1 MTTTPTSC
9 VQHMEP
15 VAAIVA
21 AAEEGEKADAVAAID
36 EWTRLIDT
44 LLVYARRGLVLL
56 APREMDGKPEKGVT
70 ELGLKLLLLGHLGNL
85 PAEGVVV
92 VESERELDGGR
103 LDLCLIDER
112 TQSVLVI
119 ELKYLRTSFLTLT
132 PYSAK
137 HTAKQQH
144 AQWDTAD
151 KKVAALLAKH
161 ETWKE
166 VCQVD
171 YNRVQIGGCD
181 GEQCNKATVVT
192 LDTIRDEAVEQA
204 VGYCGAL
211 RKGQIRP
218 IGANMRLFYVV
229 VIGVGRNIV
238 ASRVTEYVT

>member
-1 MTTTPTSC
+1 MTTSY

-15 VAAIVA
+15 VVATA
-21 AAEEGEKADAVAAID
+21 AAEEEKVDVTVVAPID
-36 EWTRLIDT
+36 EWARLIDT
-44 LLVYARRGLVLL
+44 LIVYARRGLALL
-56 APREMDGKPEKGVT
+56 APREMDGKPDKGVT
-70 ELGLKLLLLGHLGNL
+70 ELGLKLLLLGYLGNL
-85 PAEGVVV
+85 PAEGGVVA

-103 LDLCLIDER
+103 MDLCLIDER
-112 TQSVLVI
+112 THSVLVV

-132 PYSAK
+132 PYSTK

-144 AQWDTAD
+144 AAWDTTD
-151 KKVAALLAKH
+151 KKVAALLTQH

-166 VCQVD
+166 VCQMD
-171 YNRVQIGGCD
+171 YNRVQTGGCD
-181 GEQCNKATVVT
+181 GEQRKKAVVVT
-192 LDTIRDEAVEQA
+192 LDTIRDEAAEQA

-229 VIGVGRNIV
+229 VMGVGRNIV